1 MKDLISDKFVK
12 DLKRI
17 QSDFDKSLNVNKI
30 SSSKIKKYNII
41 KNSFN
46 NFLKLISQTLFRN
59 TFNIFLKYLEKMYFE
74 YDNIFNAL
82 SAENQ
87 KYKKINKD
95 LNEKKDRKDKNLKDL
110 QNIMAEKQN
119 KLKDIEQKFITLLN
133 MINKKNNLKD
143 YYITSLNNDF
153 TMKAKSID
161 EGEIISTIEEID
173 QELKKGKIYNI
184 NKNNLDDL
192 DALYFF
198 DKIKMADQ
206 RSYSEIRIPNLNI
219 DKKNKNC

>member
-133 MINKKNNLKD
+133 MINKNNNLKD
-143 YYITSLNNDF
+143 CYTSLNKDF
-153 TMKAKSID
+153 TLKAKSI
-161 EGEIISTIEEID
+161 EEREIISTIEEFV
-173 QELKKGKIYNI
+173 QELKKVKII
-184 NKNNLDDL
+184 
-192 DALYFF
+192 
-198 DKIKMADQ
+198 
-206 RSYSEIRIPNLNI
+206 
-219 DKKNKNC
+219 